1 LSQHLEAI
9 HPWQHHIEHEKI
21 VPLQLRFSQG
31 DLTVVDHD
39 GLMASFGLEAD
50 PALLRVAAIV
60 HHLDV
65 GGEPVPEAA
74 GFEAVMTGARER
86 LEDDGALLT
95 EMSSVLDS
103 LHAHFQRAAAP
114 SKP

>member
-1 LSQHLEAI
+1 VGERVTF
-9 HPWQHHIEHEKI
+9 E
-21 VPLQLRFSQG
+21 
-31 DLTVVDHD
+31 T
-39 GLMASFGLEAD
+39 LMASFGLDDD
-50 PALLRVAAIV
+50 PALARLAAIV

-86 LEDDGALLT
+86 LQDDDALLA

-103 LHAHFQRAAAP
+103 LHAHFRRASMQART
-114 SKP
+114 

>member
-1 LSQHLEAI
+1 LAI
-9 HPWQHHIEHEKI
+9 CDRLVVATDAREIA
-21 VPLQLRFSQG
+21 
-31 DLTVVDHD
+31 TVVQD
-39 GLMASFGLEAD
+39 
-50 PALLRVAAIV
+50 
-60 HHLDV
+60 
-65 GGEPVPEAA
+65 A

-86 LEDDGALLT
+86 LEDDGALLA